1 MEEKRQGTLEV
12 QDSRHDVTSTHIE
25 GPGDSQLI
33 QYREGTEKNIRFLVG
48 LVALNFV
55 LTPLTAYYFSGWV
68 GVIISMAL
76 NGIAFFVGR
85 KAITRVQK
93 IVWN

>member
-1 MEEKRQGTLEV
+1 
-12 QDSRHDVTSTHIE
+12 VTSTHI
-25 GPGDSQLI
+25 GRPGGSQLT
-33 QYREGTEKNIRFLVG
+33 QYRERTEKNLCFLVG
-48 LVALNFV
+48 LVAVNFV

-76 NGIAFFVGR
+76 NGIALFVEP
-85 KAITRVQK
+85 KAITPVQK